1 MGKKTALPMFGVGP
15 LYVAVVIGLTAAAFL
30 CRNLPLFASGRA
42 DRLRIPMGIAGGL
55 LFICGIVLWMQA
67 VLIAKIDDGI
77 RDGELVTHGVYAW
90 VRNPI
95 YAAFMIACT
104 GVILLIGNLF
114 FLILPFVFWGF
125 MTVLMKHTE
134 EKWLRRTFGQPYDE
148 YCKKVN
154 RCIPWRRR

>member
-1 MGKKTALPMFGVGP
+1 
-15 LYVAVVIGLTAAAFL
+15 
-30 CRNLPLFASGRA
+30 
-42 DRLRIPMGIAGGL
+42 
-55 LFICGIVLWMQA
+55 
-67 VLIAKIDDGI
+67 
-77 RDGELVTHGVYAW
+77 
-90 VRNPI
+90 
-95 YAAFMIACT
+95 MIACT
-104 GVILLIGNLF
+104 GVILLIGNLY